1 MKDVSEAVTI
11 FERLDFL
18 GDNTHK
24 EEGIWRAAYTPEFS
38 RGAALVKEW
47 MKQAGMEVYE
57 DAVGNVF
64 GKIQGEEPE
73 VIMTGSHL
81 DTVRNGGKYDGA
93 AGVAAGIEAVRQ
105 LIEMYGKPKK
115 TIEVIGMIEEEGS
128 RFGSAYLGSRFM
140 TGKIDE
146 AGLEERDADGI
157 TLKEA
162 MINAGYEP
170 QKFKEAVRNDI
181 EAFIELHI
189 EQGPRLEAMGKEI
202 GVLTSIVGLSAYDIT
217 ISGRQ
222 NHAGTT
228 PMDMRCDPMVA
239 AADFIRQMT
248 DYTMKISETA
258 VFTVGKLC
266 AEPGMSNVIA
276 GRVELGV
283 DFRDGVDG
291 ALDDIDDKIHEI
303 ASIMEKNGFRV
314 EMVKRC
320 REEAVRLD
328 PYITDVIEE
337 AAQKLHTD
345 YIRMNSGAGHDSQII
360 ALKVPTGM
368 IFVPS
373 SKGISHSPDEFTC
386 EEELQKGA
394 EVLREALYKLAY

>member
-1 MKDVSEAVTI
+1 MKEVGEAKTI
-11 FERLDFL
+11 SERLDFL

-24 EEGIWRAAYTPEFS
+24 EEGIWRAAYTPEF
-38 RGAALVKEW
+38 RKGADFVKTW

-64 GKIQGEEPE
+64 GRIQGEESG

-81 DTVRNGGKYDGA
+81 DTVKNGGKYDGA
-93 AGVAAGIEAVRQ
+93 AGVITGIEAISQ
-105 LIEMYGKPKK
+105 LIKIHGKPKK

-140 TGKIDE
+140 TGKIDG
-146 AGLEERDADGI
+146 AGLEEKDVEGI
-157 TLKEA
+157 TLRAA
-162 MINAGYEP
+162 MQDAGYNPEN
-170 QKFKEAVRNDI
+170 FKKAERKDI

-217 ISGRQ
+217 ICGKQ

-228 PMDMRCDPMVA
+228 PMDMRVDPMVA
-239 AADFIRQMT
+239 AAEFILEMT
-248 DYTMKISETA
+248 DFTEKASESA
-258 VFTVGKLC
+258 VFTVGKLS
-266 AEPGMSNVIA
+266 AKPGMTNVIA
-276 GRVELGV
+276 GSVELGV

-291 ALDDIDDKIHEI
+291 ALDDIDRKLHEVTDKL
-303 ASIMEKNGFRV
+303 EKQGFNI
-314 EMVKRC
+314 ELIKRC

-328 PYITDVIEE
+328 PTVVETIE
-337 AAQKLHTD
+337 AAAKELGTD
-345 YIRMNSGAGHDSQII
+345 YIKMNSGAGHDSQII

-373 SKGISHSPDEFTC
+373 RQGISHSPEEFTC
-386 EEELQKGA
+386 DEDLKRGA
-394 EVLREALYKLAY
+394 AVLREALYKLAY